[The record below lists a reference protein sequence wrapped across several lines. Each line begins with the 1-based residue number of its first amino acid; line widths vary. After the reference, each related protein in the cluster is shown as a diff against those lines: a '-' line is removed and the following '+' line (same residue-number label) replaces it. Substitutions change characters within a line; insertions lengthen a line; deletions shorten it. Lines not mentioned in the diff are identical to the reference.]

1 MLYPFQSG
9 FRSSYSTDTCLLHLV
24 DHIKLQT
31 SKGLFTGM
39 VTIDLQKA
47 FDIVDHQIVC
57 QTLRCMGVKD
67 VKWFESYL
75 TERKQHVNVN
85 VNLNSY
91 MYLYDVYQFLIRLQ
105 TLAICR

>member
-1 MLYPFQSG
+1 
-9 FRSSYSTDTCLLHLV
+9 
-24 DHIKLQT
+24 
-31 SKGLFTGM
+31 M

-91 MYLYDVYQFLIRLQ
+91 IYLCLSVFDPTANSCYMPM
-105 TLAICR
+105 TAP